1 MNTNLGPRPVSLS
14 VGFSV
19 DFFFTLFS
27 LLQIEN
33 KMCFSAAAAVGDTT
47 AETSESVRAAKA
59 DTDSQTSINTDGDK
73 GQPSTPQLLP
83 VRCTETLSLPKTS
96 SSISLTESTQSASHS
111 KSESTWKSMKVESV
125 HSDFVSHRYLFST
138 G

>member
-1 MNTNLGPRPVSLS
+1 MNTNLCPRPVNLS

-19 DFFFTLFS
+19 DFFLTFFF
-27 LLQIEN
+27 LLQTEN
-33 KMCFSAAAAVGDTT
+33 KMCVSAAAAVSDTT

-96 SSISLTESTQSASHS
+96 SSISLAESTQSASHS
-111 KSESTWKSMKVESV
+111 KSESTWKSVKVESI
-125 HSDFVSHRYLFST
+125 HSDFVSQRYFI
-138 G
+138 